1 MDIGAP
7 TGLPVPIIFLKNPS
21 NGHAEE
27 DAYTKHFGTI
37 DQAPKTSY
45 KPLYVPVL
53 EHTFDLN
60 ELRKVLSPH
69 QFFWSWEGRAQVK
82 LFGAIIFT
90 SQRAVEAFAK
100 ASDLNISKWERQGLE
115 QNASKLEVPFYAVG
129 PATAQSLEKVRK
141 EFYPRCWIRGGED
154 AGTGEKLADLII
166 AEYEEVCEKRK
177 GNAIYSDRSL
187 LFLTGAKHRDIIPV
201 KIGAA
206 PWQEK
211 VHVEEM
217 IVYSTKESMSFASE
231 IASTLE
237 STADAAVRWIVVF
250 SPTAGEGLLRALGW
264 LRSGSNVVHSADH
277 PCWVKRTTFVASIG
291 PTTRDYMK
299 TTFGFDVDVCAEKP
313 SPEGVKE
320 GVEYFMRSKGLV
332 P

>member
-1 MDIGAP
+1 M
-7 TGLPVPIIFLKNPS
+7 GLSIPMIFLKNPS
-21 NGHAEE
+21 NGHVNE
-27 DAYTKHFGTI
+27 DAYTEHFGAI
-37 DQAPKTSY
+37 DQARNAYY

-60 ELRKVLSPH
+60 ELQKVLSHH
-69 QFFWSWEGRAQVK
+69 QFFWYWEGHAKVG
-82 LFGAIIFT
+82 LYGGIIFT

-100 ASDLNISKWERQGLE
+100 ASDLNVSKWSSKGLE
-115 QNASKLEVPFYAVG
+115 QSPSKLEVPFYAVG

-141 EFYPRCWIRGGED
+141 EFYPGCWIRGGEE
-154 AGTGEKLADLII
+154 AGTGEKLADLILV
-166 AEYEEVCEKRK
+166 EYEDVCEKRK
-177 GNAIYSDRSL
+177 GNPIYSNKSL
-187 LFLTGAKHRDIIPV
+187 LFLAGAKHRDVIPV
-201 KIGAA
+201 KIAAA
-206 PWQEK
+206 PWQER

-217 IVYSTKESMSFASE
+217 IVYSTKGSLSFASD

-237 STADAAVRWIVVF
+237 STADAIIRWIVIF

-264 LRSGSNVVHSADH
+264 LESGSKMVQSADH
-277 PCWVKRTTFVASIG
+277 PCWVDRKTFVASIG

-313 SPEGVKE
+313 SPEDVKE
-320 GVEYFMRSKGLV
+320 GVEHFMRSEGLM